1 MKKIFLIA
9 LYLMA
14 FVVAAFAQ
22 VSSGNDRDGSPGNT
36 VKSVTFVATED
47 TMQLSVNK
55 SADAAV
61 TTIQVMTDNEGKP
74 YVIYK
79 GTAYQVADAGESL
92 SEMSQNISDI
102 RAAMVPHQRRD
113 DARWKQMLVVFGIP
127 CLTIAVALVLL
138 LVFLIK
144 KNRTRTEIITRAIEN
159 HYELP
164 ESFYTGQP
172 SANCLYGPATGQGSE
187 ASDHQGTTL
196 QPVSASMRDPRKFSS
211 AMTTIAVGLA
221 LLLFFVI
228 NVNWGIG
235 FLIGGIPLFIG
246 VGKLLSYL
254 YVPTVTRNP
263 GPMDPRYLGNGHY
276 GPQQP
281 PYQRDS
287 RSYYGPQ
294 QPRERGDDC
303 PPPFPGENIRL

>member
-1 MKKIFLIA
+1 
-9 LYLMA
+9 
-14 FVVAAFAQ
+14 
-22 VSSGNDRDGSPGNT
+22 
-36 VKSVTFVATED
+36 
-47 TMQLSVNK
+47 
-55 SADAAV
+55 
-61 TTIQVMTDNEGKP
+61 
-74 YVIYK
+74 
-79 GTAYQVADAGESL
+79 
-92 SEMSQNISDI
+92 
-102 RAAMVPHQRRD
+102 
-113 DARWKQMLVVFGIP
+113 
-127 CLTIAVALVLL
+127 
-138 LVFLIK
+138 
-144 KNRTRTEIITRAIEN
+144 
-159 HYELP
+159 
-164 ESFYTGQP
+164 
-172 SANCLYGPATGQGSE
+172 
-187 ASDHQGTTL
+187 
-196 QPVSASMRDPRKFSS
+196 
-211 AMTTIAVGLA
+211 MTTIAVGLA

-294 QPRERGDDC
+294 QPSERGDDC